1 MRVSVDAFR
10 FLKMGFSDN
19 ASELDAEEREGE
31 DATDRLESSVV
42 TRQSAMVNFHMRDS
56 AIRFE
61 AGDHVYKLHPGSEM
75 EAKFPISV
83 SGLWGK
89 YFEEFDAEAIIRRYF
104 KVWAESPH
112 KDYFSVIQEYR
123 EKGESDEEIA
133 ERIRAG
139 WMENGA
145 IASAQGTRMHRN
157 IELAL
162 GGELYDGDGPEMQLF
177 QRFVKDWLEPRG
189 WRVYRLEWSIYC
201 STAMVAGQIDAVF
214 ICNGQFHMIDWK
226 RCRKLLDEDAGGKYG
241 HFGRAPF
248 GHLLDNPCNHY
259 FVQQNVY
266 AVILRRYYGVDLSS
280 MWLCHIHPS
289 YDSYHLIEVPDL
301 RQQADM
307 ILDEY
312 ALGRTE

>member
-1 MRVSVDAFR
+1 
-10 FLKMGFSDN
+10 MG
-19 ASELDAEEREGE
+19 
-31 DATDRLESSVV
+31 
-42 TRQSAMVNFHMRDS
+42 
-56 AIRFE
+56 
-61 AGDHVYKLHPGSEM
+61 K
-75 EAKFPISV
+75 
-83 SGLWGK
+83 
-89 YFEEFDAEAIIRRYF
+89 
-104 KVWAESPH
+104 
-112 KDYFSVIQEYR
+112 
-123 EKGESDEEIA
+123 KGESDEEIA

-162 GGELYDGDGPEMQLF
+162 GGQLYDGDGAEMLMF

-214 ICNGQFHMIDWK
+214 ICNGEFHMIDWK
-226 RCRKLLDEDAGGKYG
+226 RCRKLLDQDAGREYG
-241 HFGRAPF
+241 RFGRAPF

-266 AVILRRYYGVDLSS
+266 QVILYRRYGVALSS

-289 YDSYHLIEVPDL
+289 YDSYHLIKVPDL
-301 RQQADM
+301 LQEAGM

-312 ALGRTE
+312 ALGRTELMPWELQLPCERFSGGMRGAKKPRLN